1 MGKYKVILA
10 DPPWHYDN
18 TISNGAAEN
27 HYLTMK
33 KEDIKR
39 LPVWTLAD
47 DDAVLVMWYTSTH
60 AEEAVALAEAWGFDV
75 RTMKGFTWVKFNKGA
90 PDRFNKKLERSE
102 FFDWEDMLD
111 FLNDEV
117 KINGGNYTR
126 ANSED
131 CLIAVRGKGVERLSA
146 SVRQIIFSCLGEHS
160 QKPKE
165 IFHRIE
171 ELYGDVPR
179 IELFARDAYPGWDSW
194 GNQAPKNAVE
204 LRPGEFVT
212 PFNWK
217 DPKSPWNPNN
227 NLQHWQGSVHTE
239 SCKHCGAVYQA
250 GTPHTCAVPLVSHK
264 TAHVMHCPKC
274 LLCYASDSVHVCPSS
289 GE

>member
-1 MGKYKVILA
+1 MGKYKVVLA
-10 DPPWHYDN
+10 DPPWQYNN

-39 LPVWTLAD
+39 LPIWTLAD
-47 DDAVLVMWYTSTH
+47 DDAVLVMWYTSAH
-60 AEEAVALAEAWGFDV
+60 VAEAIALAEAWGFEV
-75 RTMKGFTWVKFNKGA
+75 RTMNAFTWVKLNKGA
-90 PDRFNKKLERSE
+90 PERFNKKLDNGEL
-102 FFDWEDMLD
+102 FDWEDMLD
-111 FLNDEV
+111 FMNAEV

-126 ANSED
+126 ANAELA
-131 CLIAVRGKGVERLSA
+131 LIAVRGKGVERISA

-160 QKPKE
+160 EKPKE

-194 GNQAPKNAVE
+194 GNQAPKNSVE
-204 LRPGEFVT
+204 LRPGEFVR
-212 PFNWK
+212 PFDWK
-217 DPKSPWNPNN
+217 DPNSPWNPNN
-227 NLQHWQGSVHTE
+227 NLQHWQGGFRTT
-239 SCKHCGAVYQA
+239 SCEKCGAIHQA
-250 GTPHTCAVPLVSHK
+250 GAEHTCAALLAGNAPDFVK
-264 TAHVMHCPKC
+264 QCPDCQLK
-274 LLCYASDSVHVCPSS
+274 YPASMVHVCQS

>member
-1 MGKYKVILA
+1 MGKYKVILC
-10 DPPWHYDN
+10 DPPWQYNN

-27 HYLTMK
+27 HYPTMSLR
-33 KEDIKR
+33 DMKR
-39 LPVWTLAD
+39 LPVETLAD

-75 RTMKGFTWVKFNKGA
+75 RSMTAFTWVKFNKNA
-90 PDRFNKKLERSE
+90 PERFNRKLDRSE
-102 FFDWEDMLD
+102 FFDWEDLLD
-111 FLNDEV
+111 FLNAEV
-117 KINGGNYTR
+117 KINGGNYSR
-126 ANSED
+126 QNQESA
-131 CLIAVRGKGVERLSA
+131 LIAVRGKGLERASA

-160 QKPKE
+160 EKPKE

-179 IELFARDAYPGWDSW
+179 IELFARDAYPNWHAW

-212 PFNWK
+212 PFDWK

-227 NLQHWQGSVHTE
+227 NLQHWQGSAFTKCCDKCGIVYHYD
-239 SCKHCGAVYQA
+239 SKHV
-250 GTPHTCAVPLVSHK
+250 CAVPINNTV
-264 TAHVMHCPKC
+264 HVMHCPKC

>member
-1 MGKYKVILA
+1 MSKYKEILA
-10 DPPWHYDN
+10 DPPWSYNN
-18 TISNGAAEN
+18 TISNGAASN

-60 AEEAVALAEAWGFDV
+60 VEEAIALAEAWGFQV
-75 RTMKGFTWVKFNKGA
+75 RTMKAFTWVKFNKNA
-90 PDRFNKKLERSE
+90 PDRFNKKLARSE

-111 FLNDEV
+111 FLNTEV

-131 CLIAVRGKGVERLSA
+131 ALIAVRGKGVERASA

-160 QKPKE
+160 EKPKE
-165 IFHRIE
+165 IFQRIE

-179 IELFARDAYPGWDSW
+179 IELFARDAYPGWAAW
-194 GNQAPKNAVE
+194 GNQAPSNTRE
-204 LRPGEFVT
+204 MRPAEFVV
-212 PFNWK
+212 PFDWK
-217 DPKSPWNPNN
+217 NPASPFHPNQ
-227 NLQHWQGSVHTE
+227 NLQHWIGGKTSENETE
-239 SCKHCGAVYQA
+239 
-250 GTPHTCAVPLVSHK
+250 
-264 TAHVMHCPKC
+264 HVMHCPKC
-274 LLCYASDSVHVCPSS
+274 LMCYASGTIHTCPN
-289 GE
+289 GEQ

>member
-1 MGKYKVILA
+1 MKKYKVILA
-10 DPPWHYDN
+10 DPPWAYSN
-18 TISNGAAEN
+18 KVSNGAASD
-27 HYLTMK
+27 HYQTMNIR
-33 KEDIKR
+33 DLKR
-39 LPVWTLAD
+39 IPVWDVAAED
-47 DDAVLVMWYTSTH
+47 SVLVMWYTSTH

-102 FFDWEDMLD
+102 FFGWEDMLD

-179 IELFARDAYPGWDSW
+179 IELFARDAYPNWHAW
-194 GNQAPKNAVE
+194 GNQCNTNHVE
-204 LRPGEFVT
+204 LMPGSFKLNE
-212 PFNWK
+212 
-217 DPKSPWNPNN
+217 D
-227 NLQHWQGSVHTE
+227 
-239 SCKHCGAVYQA
+239 
-250 GTPHTCAVPLVSHK
+250 VPEV
-264 TAHVMHCPKC
+264 P
-274 LLCYASDSVHVCPSS
+274 
-289 GE
+289 EN